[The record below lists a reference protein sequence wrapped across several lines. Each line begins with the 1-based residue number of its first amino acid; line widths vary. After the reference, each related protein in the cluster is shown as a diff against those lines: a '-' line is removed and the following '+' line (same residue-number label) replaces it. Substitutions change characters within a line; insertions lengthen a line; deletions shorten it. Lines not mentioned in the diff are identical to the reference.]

1 MRNLDKEIWGM
12 GWVVW
17 KDNPTP
23 VSSQKA
29 EKSVP
34 VESEGFWRAGT
45 MKCWSKTRVK
55 SRNFCRSGKLGI
67 RGALAGKQRWEIHK
81 LRLIFVVGMKIFTF
95 CFIHSFFCLYIHLFL
110 QLFICVFVCSFHT
123 MLCCLFMLDGCI
135 WYFGV
140 LFDGALHRIKIS
152 IIITMHCNNHNSDN
166 FEIMWMIWSSFFD
179 FLKINI
185 IWLIIIW
192 WSFERS
198 SLQIPSWEPVAFP
211 HKSLPPPII

>member
-34 VESEGFWRAGT
+34 VESEGFWRDGT

-95 CFIHSFFCLYIHLFL
+95 CFIYSFFCSYIHLFL

-140 LFDGALHRIKIS
+140 LFDGALHRIKIAS
-152 IIITMHCNNHNSDN
+152 WSQCIAIITIPTILRLCEWSDHH
-166 FEIMWMIWSSFFD
+166 
-179 FLKINI
+179 FLI
-185 IWLIIIW
+185 
-192 WSFERS
+192 F
-198 SLQIPSWEPVAFP
+198 
-211 HKSLPPPII
+211 